1 MRMSDCSS
9 YVCSSDLVLL
19 KNDGSLPL
27 KPGVKVAVI
36 GPLGDSTR
44 VLRGNYSSPLSGT
57 PISVV
62 EGLTR
67 VLPADRA
74 TLVPFGPSITD
85 GDRIPTTALQTPDGK
100 PGLLARYYNPV
111 TPPPAQFQPG
121 AMAHRPAPLR

>member
-1 MRMSDCSS
+1 M
-9 YVCSSDLVLL
+9 
-19 KNDGSLPL
+19 
-27 KPGVKVAVI
+27 PGVKVAVI
-36 GPLGDSTR
+36 GPLGDATR

-67 VLPADRA
+67 VLPADRV

-111 TPPPAQFQPG
+111 TRSEEHTSELQSLMRTSYAVSCLKNKQ
-121 AMAHRPAPLR
+121 H